1 MPDLCF
7 TKDWRLKACSVRSM
21 VSVFSNVLK
30 CEDLAYVE
38 INNYCMRHWFYRRV
52 FPSSGQRQFCR
63 HTHRERERSNPH
75 THRERERSTPHT
87 HKQTQRE
94 RESGPHTHRE
104 RSNPHRERE
113 REAQSTH
120 TGPLHTH
127 KHKEIERAV
136 HTHTHT
142 HTQSR
147 HEWISAPGR
156 HFDFYS
162 LNGTN
167 HMKICNALCCAQH

>member
-38 INNYCMRHWFYRRV
+38 INNYCMRHWFYWRV

-63 HTHRERERSNPH
+63 HPHTHTEREREVQSTHTQTNTKRERAVH
-75 THRERERSTPHT
+75 THTERGPIHT
-87 HKQTQRE
+87 ERE
-94 RESGPHTHRE
+94 RES
-104 RSNPHRERE
+104 
-113 REAQSTH
+113 EAQST
-120 TGPLHTH
+120 
-127 KHKEIERAV
+127 HKEIERAV
-136 HTHTHT
+136 HTHT